1 MSDEIIEP
9 TPESQQPE
17 PSAMNEATPHAH
29 SVLRTS
35 DRERQKSLPIYRR
48 RWFVGTA
55 IALGSFILLIVLLD
69 NVIMPL
75 YVKRG
80 SVATVPQVVGMT
92 KDDAKKK
99 LSDAG
104 YEPVEYEVR
113 FDEKGTE
120 GAIIRQTPEGGE
132 ETKPGRKIY
141 LIISG
146 GKEMAVVPDLRGRS
160 LRDAKMMLL
169 KANMTVGNVSYGYT
183 DSAGN
188 GTVFQQVPEPGSK
201 TSAST
206 QVSVVVSQGPLV
218 GRVPVPEL
226 RKMSLAQAIEKLKSL
241 KLELGKVT
249 YQNGTPENSIL
260 DQYPQP
266 GELVNEGA
274 TIDVFVARGGEGAP
288 PEH

>member
-1 MSDEIIEP
+1 MSNEVEEQQ
-9 TPESQQPE
+9 PEFQQPE
-17 PSAMNEATPHAH
+17 PSAMAEATPHAH
-29 SVLRTS
+29 PVARSLRPVAFY
-35 DRERQKSLPIYRR
+35 QR
-48 RWFVGTA
+48 RWVKVAAVSFGA
-55 IALGSFILLIVLLD
+55 FILLIILLD

-80 SVATVPQVVGMT
+80 SVATVPQVVGMK

-113 FDEKGTE
+113 FDEKGIE
-120 GAIIRQTPEGGE
+120 GTIVRQTPEGGE

-169 KANMTVGNVSYGYT
+169 KANMTVGNIAYGYT

-188 GTVFQQVPEPGSK
+188 GTVFQQTPPPGSK

-218 GRVPVPEL
+218 GRVPVPDVKKL
-226 RKMSLAQAIEKLKSL
+226 TLAQAIEKLKSV

-249 YQNGTPENSIL
+249 YQNGSPESSVL